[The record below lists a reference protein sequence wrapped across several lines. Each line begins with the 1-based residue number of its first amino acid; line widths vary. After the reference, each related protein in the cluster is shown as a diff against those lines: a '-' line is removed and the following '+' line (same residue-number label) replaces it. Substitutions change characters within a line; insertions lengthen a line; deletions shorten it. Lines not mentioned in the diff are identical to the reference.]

1 MRGHMPLLAG
11 IVLAVSLC
19 GCGGGESTRIS
30 VEQYQ
35 AFLPTLAEKF
45 RASKFLAARS
55 EASPTATVSIV
66 NVKNLTT
73 DVIPLSLQWNLM
85 AQLAGL
91 LSELPDCRASHLDF
105 QLPPDRVAFLR
116 RYGKPP
122 EQMNIDPTPPT
133 HIMSAVFRSVRRAGR
148 DDNGAGHEDDT
159 HLLYL
164 LSVKIVDVKTREM
177 VFQGNIDFE
186 VKATGRSID

>member
-1 MRGHMPLLAG
+1 MAWLAG
-11 IVLAVSLC
+11 AVVVVSLC
-19 GCGGGESTRIS
+19 GCGGGDSTRIS
-30 VEQYQ
+30 VEQYR

-45 RASKFLAARS
+45 RESDFLAARS
-55 EASPTATVSIV
+55 AASPTGAVSIV

-91 LSELPDCRASHLDF
+91 LSELPACRATHLDF

-116 RYGKPP
+116 RYGKTP
-122 EQMNIDPTPPT
+122 EEMNLSPAPPT
-133 HIMSAVFRSVRRAGR
+133 HIMSAVFRSVRRAARG
-148 DDNGAGHEDDT
+148 DGGTGHEEKT

-164 LSVKIVDVKTREM
+164 LSVRIVNVQTRQM

-186 VKATGRSID
+186 VYAAGRSID